1 MPLTPEIQQAA
12 EDLGKRLGADP
23 RVQDWAALAAKT
35 QQDPALR
42 DLEDQLGQLYRKLVE
57 REQNGEALEQAEIDR
72 YHDLKRQVRDHP
84 ANVARDAQ
92 LEIVKAFF
100 AQTAGRMTAVL
111 GIEYPTFAG

>member
-12 EDLGKRLGADP
+12 EDLGKHLGADP
-23 RVQDWAALAAKT
+23 RVQAWAALALKT
-35 QQDPALR
+35 RQDPALLE
-42 DLEDQLGQLYRKLVE
+42 LEDQLGRLYQKLVE
-57 REQNGEALEQAEIDR
+57 REQNGEILEQAEIDR

-84 ANVARDAQ
+84 ANVARDTQ

-100 AQTAGRMTAVL
+100 AQTAERMTAVL